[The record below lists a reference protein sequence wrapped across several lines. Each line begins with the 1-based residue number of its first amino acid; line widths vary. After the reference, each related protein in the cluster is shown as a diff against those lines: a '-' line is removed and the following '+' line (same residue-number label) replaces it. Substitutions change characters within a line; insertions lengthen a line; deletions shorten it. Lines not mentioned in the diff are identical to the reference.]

1 MNNQI
6 DDDLVLDG
14 LTPED
19 LIESGRK
26 FRKQLL
32 DSLTPQERLARI
44 PVDALVR
51 FIQQD
56 EHLLRQIIANTPP
69 QTRLLGMSL
78 AQRLTGMTTEEL
90 TTLLDLV
97 EHQLR
102 QIKAEK

>member
-26 FRKQLL
+26 LRKQLL
-32 DSLTPQERLARI
+32 DSLTPQERL
-44 PVDALVR
+44 
-51 FIQQD
+51 
-56 EHLLRQIIANTPP
+56 
-69 QTRLLGMSL
+69 LGMSL
-78 AQRLTGMTTEEL
+78 EQRLAGMTTEEL